1 MDRRLTPGNSR
12 AALESLRGRVDA
24 PRFTAGDAAQVILPL
39 VDLLDAPGG
48 TRDRQLLLGEGFTV
62 IDRHEGFAFG
72 QAARDGYCGYL
83 PESALGPAEQATHW
97 VAVPAS
103 HLYPEPRTQ
112 AREIG
117 ALSLGAR
124 LTVTGAST
132 GPGGKFAQT
141 TRGFVPE
148 NHLRPL
154 GEWHKDPVAV
164 AQTFLGTPYL
174 WGGNSRAGLDCSG
187 LVQAALLACG
197 IACPGDSD
205 LQQSL
210 GKPIA
215 DKAPLKRGDLLFWK
229 GHVAM
234 AMNADFMI
242 HATGAFMAVVA
253 ENTKAAIARIKAAGD
268 GPVIAR
274 RRL

>member
-1 MDRRLTPGNSR
+1 MDRRLTPANSR
-12 AALESLRGRVDA
+12 AALESLRGKVEA
-24 PRFTAGDAAQVILPL
+24 ARFTAGEPAQVILPL

-62 IDRHEGFAFG
+62 IDRHDGFAFG
-72 QAARDGYCGYL
+72 QATRDGYCGYL

-97 VAVPAS
+97 VSVPAS

-124 LTVTGAST
+124 LTVTDASVGT
-132 GPGGKFAQT
+132 GGKFAQT
-141 TRGFVPE
+141 TRGFVPA

-187 LVQAALLACG
+187 LVQASLLACG

-215 DKAPLKRGDLLFWK
+215 DRAPLKRGDLLFWK

-268 GPVIAR
+268 GPIIAR